1 VEGPARAV
9 GYHRGGDDV
18 TCRDALAEAKAAIR
32 FELLF
37 SRDPDTAGRLDLLL
51 ADIERLEQESR

>member
-1 VEGPARAV
+1 
-9 GYHRGGDDV
+9 V